1 MESKKFLC
9 NKVARTYN
17 YYDTFTNESDLL
29 KAMRR
34 DIRLAQVWGTN
45 MANVRSIYRCRKQGF
60 EETWRVSRSP
70 GWVKYAEAAVR

>member
-34 DIRLAQVWGTN
+34 DIKLAQVWGTN
-45 MANVRSIYRCRKQGF
+45 MANVRSIINAGNKALRRLGVSPVVLVGSNTLKQL
-60 EETWRVSRSP
+60 
-70 GWVKYAEAAVR
+70 

>member
-34 DIRLAQVWGTN
+34 DIKLAQVWGTN
-45 MANVRSIYRCRKQGF
+45 MANVRNIIDAGNKALRRLGVSPVVLVGSNTLKQL
-60 EETWRVSRSP
+60 
-70 GWVKYAEAAVR
+70 

>member
-45 MANVRSIYRCRKQGF
+45 MVNVRSIIDAGNKALRKLG
-60 EETWRVSRSP
+60 VSPVVLVGSNTL
-70 GWVKYAEAAVR
+70 KQL

>member
-34 DIRLAQVWGTN
+34 DIKLAQVWGTN
-45 MANVRSIYRCRKQGF
+45 MVNVRSIIDAGNKALRRLGVSPVVLVGSNTLKQL
-60 EETWRVSRSP
+60 
-70 GWVKYAEAAVR
+70 